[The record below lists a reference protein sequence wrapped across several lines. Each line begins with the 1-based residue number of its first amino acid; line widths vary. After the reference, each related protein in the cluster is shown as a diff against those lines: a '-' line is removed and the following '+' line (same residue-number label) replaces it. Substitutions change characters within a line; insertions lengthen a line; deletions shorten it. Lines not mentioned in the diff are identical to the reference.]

1 MYLSKVKLP
10 RLVPLPVMATY
21 LVFQLQHRVF
31 TSSHLFCPVDSSASV
46 LVSILFEKKTYKVR
60 KKYICILDKEQLS
73 GVCFTGLLFALF
85 CPKFYGFFFFFLQ
98 LCLFSQSGAECYLKT
113 GFGIAASSTGNNY

>member
-60 KKYICILDKEQLS
+60 KKYVCILDKEQLS

-85 CPKFYGFFFFFLQ
+85 CPKFFGVFFFFSAALSILTVWGRMLPQNRFWHC
-98 LCLFSQSGAECYLKT
+98 CLFYRQ
-113 GFGIAASSTGNNY
+113 